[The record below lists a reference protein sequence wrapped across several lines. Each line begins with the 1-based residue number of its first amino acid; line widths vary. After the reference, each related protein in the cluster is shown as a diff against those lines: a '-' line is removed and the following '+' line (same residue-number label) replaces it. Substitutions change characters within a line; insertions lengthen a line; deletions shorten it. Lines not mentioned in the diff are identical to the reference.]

1 METEKLS
8 FKLDIFEGPL
18 DLLLHL
24 ISKNKVDIYDI
35 PIESITRQYFDYLNT
50 VKEFDMELGS
60 EFLVMAAQLLYIKSK
75 MLLPQEKIESEDK
88 VDPRAELV
96 AKLLD
101 YKAYKDLAGF
111 LRSKETDGDV
121 FYYRNK
127 EKFDFSSLDYD
138 NQSFNLS
145 ELTHA
150 FYDVISRK
158 KEEEKTNNV
167 EALKTITKRLA
178 YSVNDKVYEI
188 KERIEAN
195 GPTLFRHMF
204 DNMEEKSECI
214 ATFLAILEMVK
225 SSLLQIEYSYQD
237 MDFILKDG
245 ANNE

>member
-1 METEKLS
+1 M
-8 FKLDIFEGPL
+8 
-18 DLLLHL
+18 
-24 ISKNKVDIYDI
+24 
-35 PIESITRQYFDYLNT
+35 
-50 VKEFDMELGS
+50 
-60 EFLVMAAQLLYIKSK
+60 
-75 MLLPQEKIESEDK
+75 
-88 VDPRAELV
+88 
-96 AKLLD
+96 
-101 YKAYKDLAGF
+101 
-111 LRSKETDGDV
+111 
-121 FYYRNK
+121 
-127 EKFDFSSLDYD
+127 
-138 NQSFNLS
+138 
-145 ELTHA
+145 HA